1 MGFAIV
7 WALALLAAGGVIYV
21 GLLLRRR
28 RGGLRGRH
36 QTLNRTPDTPA
47 PPLSPKAEKPRTAA
61 VAAKQPSLTV
71 HVQEA
76 VYAQLVRNSEL
87 TTPTTARSTVDSN
100 PMLYIH
106 VKARLTPTGK
116 LPLTT
121 IQLLSNG
128 QVFTCTDIPESVLE
142 EEQTLVLHFE
152 APTVSLGPALQRGAS
167 LSYIRVTAPALDVRS
182 NPFIL
187 KPAETPSQ

>member
-1 MGFAIV
+1 MGIAIV
-7 WALALLAAGGVIYV
+7 WALVLLAACGLTYV
-21 GLLLRRR
+21 GFLLRRR
-28 RGGLRGRH
+28 RGGQRVRH
-36 QTLNRTPDTPA
+36 QSLNQTPDTPA
-47 PPLSPKAEKPRTAA
+47 PLGPKAEGPRTAA

-76 VYAQLVRNSEL
+76 VYAQLVRTSEA
-87 TTPTTARSTVDSN
+87 TTPTTARSTVDAK

-106 VKARLTPTGK
+106 VKATLTPTGK
-116 LPLTT
+116 LPLRT

-128 QVFTCTDIPESVLE
+128 QVFTCTDMPESVLE

-167 LSYIRVTAPALDVRS
+167 LSYIRVRAPTLDVMS

-187 KPAETPSQ
+187 KPAKTPSQ